1 MIMKRFF
8 IILLAASVFMLT
20 GCLTTTAC
28 VDRIDP
34 ARLHALSDANLAF
47 YYHKIN
53 HAPKAEKPDNL
64 LTNVESEL
72 SLRGL
77 TESEISLAR
86 DGEITVGMS
95 ELALLASQGRPL
107 KRRIS
112 EYADKTCIEWVYGG
126 NLRVYTEDGVITS
139 IHSER

>member
-1 MIMKRFF
+1 MHKS
-8 IILLAASVFMLT
+8 ILLLLVASLFMLT

-28 VDRIDP
+28 IDRLDP
-34 ARLHALSDANLAF
+34 AHLHALSDAELAF

-53 HAPKAEKPDNL
+53 HSPNPTKPDDA
-64 LTNVESEL
+64 LTKAKREL
-72 SLRGL
+72 VLRGL

-86 DGEITVGMS
+86 DSEITVGMS

-112 EYADKTCIEWVYGG
+112 EYADKTCVEWVYPN
-126 NLRVYTEDGVITS
+126 NLRVYTEDGEITL
-139 IHSER
+139 IQSER